1 MYKTIGVGM
10 PVGEI
15 MNKLEKTLERVKM
28 FLFYTMSAILLIPF
42 GVIGFLYYNM

>member
-1 MYKTIGVGM
+1 MYKTIEM

-15 MNKLEKTLERVKM
+15 MIKIDKTLERLKM

>member
-1 MYKTIGVGM
+1 MYKTIEM
-10 PVGEI
+10 PVSEI
-15 MNKLEKTLERVKM
+15 MIKIDKTLERLKM